1 MVLKKV
7 FLLSKYL
14 VKKYLRF
21 DKSQPF
27 ITISAF
33 LAFFGVAVGLMVLM
47 VAMAIMN
54 GFDKEF
60 ERKLFAM
67 NYPLTIHSNSFQ
79 MVNSDDVEILSK
91 KFPELK
97 FSPFISTQVITKR
110 GNKLEGAMLF
120 GVDFEKE
127 KEINSILKEGIGD
140 TKLGKFDIVVGKQI
154 KDNYFLDEGEKL
166 TVIFTQSDPSGL
178 SLIPKMKRFTYKA
191 SFESGLIAYDK
202 LYMYTSIEALST
214 ILRYEKGTYD
224 GIHIYSDIPMEYIEP
239 IREVLP
245 SHLSIVG
252 WWQLNGSFFAAL
264 ALEKR
269 ALFIVLML
277 IILIAS
283 LNIISS
289 LLMTVMSRRKE
300 IALLL
305 SLGVYKSEIKKA
317 FFYLGVI
324 IGGGGMV
331 FGIILGFVSLFLLGR
346 FDIIDL
352 PADIYGSSK
361 LPLELSA
368 TDFTM
373 IVVGTAVIVAL
384 SSFYPAHK
392 ATQVDVLDTLR
403 NE

>member
-1 MVLKKV
+1 VGI
-7 FLLSKYL
+7 SSYL

-33 LAFFGVAVGLMVLM
+33 LAFFGVAIGLMVLM

-60 ERKLFAM
+60 ERKLFTM
-67 NYPLTIHSNSFQ
+67 NYPLTIHPNSFK
-79 MVNSDDVEILSK
+79 MVSNDDVELLSQ

-97 FSPFISTQVITKR
+97 FSPYISSQVITKKGR
-110 GNKLEGAMLF
+110 KLEGGMLF

-127 KEINSILKEGIGD
+127 KEINSVLKEGIGD
-140 TKLGKFDIVVGKQI
+140 EKLNKFDIVVGKQI
-154 KDNYFLDEGEKL
+154 KDSYYLDMEEKL
-166 TVIFTQSDPSGL
+166 TIVFTQSDPGGL

-191 SFESGLIAYDK
+191 NFESGLIAYDK
-202 LYMYTSIEALST
+202 LYMYTSIEGLSK
-214 ILRYEKGTYD
+214 ILRYKTDTYD
-224 GIHIYSDIPMEYIEP
+224 GIHVYSDTPFKDIER
-239 IREVLP
+239 IKEILP
-245 SHLSIVG
+245 NYLSVVG
-252 WWQLNGSFFAAL
+252 WWQMNGNFFSAL

-289 LLMTVMSRRKE
+289 LLMTVMNRRKE

-305 SLGVYKSEIKKA
+305 SLGVYKDEIKKA
-317 FFYLGVI
+317 FFYLGII

-331 FGIILGFVSLFLLGR
+331 FGMGLGFLSMYLLGS
-346 FDIIDL
+346 FDLIDL
-352 PADIYGSSK
+352 PADVYGSSK
-361 LPLELSA
+361 LPLELSL
-368 TDFTM
+368 TDFSM
-373 IVVGTAVIVAL
+373 IVVGAGVIVAL
-384 SSFYPAHK
+384 SAFYPAHK

>member
-1 MVLKKV
+1 MRI
-7 FLLSKYL
+7 STYL

-33 LAFFGVAVGLMVLM
+33 LAFFGVAIGLMVLM

-60 ERKLFAM
+60 ERKLFTM
-67 NYPLTIHSNSFQ
+67 NYPLTIHSHSFK
-79 MVNSDDVEILSK
+79 MVSNDDVELLSQ

-97 FSPFISTQVITKR
+97 FSPYISSQVITKSGR
-110 GNKLEGAMLF
+110 KLEGGMLF

-127 KEINSILKEGIGD
+127 KAINSVLKEGIGD
-140 TKLGKFDIVVGKQI
+140 VQLGKYDVVVGKQI
-154 KDNYFLDEGEKL
+154 KDNYYLEDGKKI
-166 TVIFTQSDPSGL
+166 TIVFTQSDPGGL

-191 SFESGLIAYDK
+191 DFESGLIAYDK
-202 LYMYTSIEALST
+202 LYMYTTIESLSK
-214 ILRYEKGTYD
+214 ILRYKTGTYD
-224 GIHIYSDIPMEYIEP
+224 GIHVYSDEPFKDIER
-239 IREVLP
+239 IREIVP
-245 SHLSIVG
+245 DYLSVVG
-252 WWQLNGSFFAAL
+252 WWQMNGNFFSAL

-289 LLMTVMSRRKE
+289 LLMTVMNRRKE

-305 SLGVYKSEIKKA
+305 SLGVYKEEVKKA
-317 FFYLGVI
+317 FFYLGII

-331 FGIILGFVSLFLLGR
+331 FGVLLGFVSIYLLGS
-346 FDIIDL
+346 FDLIDL
-352 PADIYGSSK
+352 PADVYGSSK
-361 LPLELSA
+361 LPLELSLS
-368 TDFTM
+368 DFSM
-373 IVVGTAVIVAL
+373 IVTGATIIVAL

>member
-1 MVLKKV
+1 VRI
-7 FLLSKYL
+7 SSYL

-33 LAFFGVAVGLMVLM
+33 LAFFGVAIGLMVLM

-60 ERKLFAM
+60 ERKLFTM
-67 NYPLTIHSNSFQ
+67 NYPLTVHPNSFE
-79 MVNSDDVEILSK
+79 MVSNDDVELLSK

-97 FSPFISTQVITKR
+97 FSPYISSQVITKR
-110 GNKLEGAMLF
+110 GRKLEGGMLF

-127 KEINSILKEGIGD
+127 KAINSVLKEGIGD
-140 TKLGKFDIVVGKQI
+140 EKLGKFDIVVGKQI
-154 KDNYFLDEGEKL
+154 KDNYYLDDGEKL
-166 TVIFTQSDPSGL
+166 TIVFTQSDPGGL

-191 SFESGLIAYDK
+191 DFESGLIAYDK
-202 LYMYTSIEALST
+202 LYMYTTIEGLSK
-214 ILRYEKGTYD
+214 ILRYKSGTYD
-224 GIHIYSDIPMEYIEP
+224 GIHVYTDTPFKDIERIKE
-239 IREVLP
+239 ILP
-245 SHLSIVG
+245 NYLSVVG
-252 WWQLNGSFFAAL
+252 WWQMNGNFFSAL

-289 LLMTVMSRRKE
+289 LLMTVMNRRKE

-305 SLGVYKSEIKKA
+305 SLGAYKDEIKKA
-317 FFYLGVI
+317 FFYLGLI
-324 IGGGGMV
+324 IGGGGMI
-331 FGIILGFVSLFLLGR
+331 FGIILGFLSLYLLGS
-346 FDIIDL
+346 FDLIDL
-352 PADIYGSSK
+352 PADVYGSSK
-361 LPLELSA
+361 LPLELS
-368 TDFTM
+368 TIDFSM
-373 IVVGTAVIVAL
+373 IVVGATIIVAL

>member
-1 MVLKKV
+1 MPI
-7 FLLSKYL
+7 SSYL

-33 LAFFGVAVGLMVLM
+33 LAFFGVAIGLMVLM

-60 ERKLFAM
+60 ERKLFTM
-67 NYPLTIHSNSFQ
+67 NYPLTIHPNSFK
-79 MVNSDDVEILSK
+79 MVSSDDVDLLTK

-97 FSPFISTQVITKR
+97 FSPYINSQVITKR
-110 GNKLEGAMLF
+110 GRKLEGGMLF

-127 KEINSILKEGIGD
+127 KSINSVLKEGIGD
-140 TKLGKFDIVVGKQI
+140 EKLGKFDIVVGKQI
-154 KDNYFLDEGEKL
+154 KDSYYLDDGEKL
-166 TVIFTQSDPSGL
+166 TIVFTQSDPGGL

-202 LYMYTSIEALST
+202 LYMYTTIESLSK
-214 ILRYEKGTYD
+214 ILRYKKNTYD
-224 GIHIYSDIPMEYIEP
+224 GIHIYSDTPFKDIER
-239 IREVLP
+239 IKEILP
-245 SHLSIVG
+245 NYLSIVG
-252 WWQLNGSFFAAL
+252 WWQMNGNFFSAL

-289 LLMTVMSRRKE
+289 LLMTVMNRRKE

-305 SLGVYKSEIKKA
+305 SLGVYKEEIKKA
-317 FFYLGVI
+317 FFYLGII

-331 FGIILGFVSLFLLGR
+331 FGIALGFLSMYLLGS
-346 FDIIDL
+346 FDLIDL
-352 PADIYGSSK
+352 PADVYGSSK

-368 TDFTM
+368 TDFSM
-373 IVVGTAVIVAL
+373 IVVGAAVIVAL
-384 SSFYPAHK
+384 SAFYPAHK

>member
-1 MVLKKV
+1 MRI
-7 FLLSKYL
+7 SGYL

-21 DKSQPF
+21 DKAQPF

-33 LAFFGVAVGLMVLM
+33 LAFFGVAIGLMVLM

-60 ERKLFAM
+60 ERKLFTM
-67 NYPLTIHSNSFQ
+67 NYPLTIHQNSFK
-79 MVNSDDVEILSK
+79 MVSDDDIELLSK
-91 KFPELK
+91 KFTEFK
-97 FSPFISTQVITKR
+97 FSPYISSQVITKK
-110 GNKLEGAMLF
+110 GKKLEGGMLF

-127 KEINSILKEGIGD
+127 KEINSVLKEGIGD
-140 TKLGKFDIVVGKQI
+140 EKLNKFDIVVGKQI
-154 KDNYFLDEGEKL
+154 KDSYYLEMQDKL
-166 TVIFTQSDPSGL
+166 TIVFTQSDPGGL

-191 SFESGLIAYDK
+191 DFESGLIAYDK
-202 LYMYTSIEALST
+202 LYMYTTIEGLSK
-214 ILRYEKGTYD
+214 ILRYKTGTYD
-224 GIHIYSDIPMEYIEP
+224 GIHIYSDKPFEDIER
-239 IREVLP
+239 IREILP
-245 SHLSIVG
+245 DYLSVVG
-252 WWQLNGSFFAAL
+252 WWQMNGNFFSAL

-289 LLMTVMSRRKE
+289 LLMTVMNRRKE

-305 SLGVYKSEIKKA
+305 SLGVYKDEIKKS
-317 FFYLGVI
+317 FFYLGII
-324 IGGGGMV
+324 IGGGGML
-331 FGIILGFVSLFLLGR
+331 FGIVLGFLSLYLLGS
-346 FDIIDL
+346 FDLIDL
-352 PADIYGSSK
+352 PADVYGSSK
-361 LPLELSA
+361 LPLELSI
-368 TDFTM
+368 TDFSL
-373 IVVGTAVIVAL
+373 IVVGAAIIVAL

>member
-1 MVLKKV
+1 MAKS
-7 FLLSKYL
+7 LSSYL
-14 VKKYLRF
+14 VKKYLRL

-33 LAFFGVAVGLMVLM
+33 LAFFGVAIGLMVLM

-60 ERKLFAM
+60 ERKLFTM
-67 NYPLTIHSNSFQ
+67 NYPLTIHPNSFQ
-79 MVNSDDVEILSK
+79 MVDSDDVSLLSQ

-97 FSPFISTQVITKR
+97 FSPYISSQVITKR
-110 GNKLEGAMLF
+110 GNKLEGGMLF

-127 KEINSILKEGIGD
+127 IAINSVLKEGIGD
-140 TKLGKFDIVVGKQI
+140 TRLGKFDIVVGSSIRKTHYLEV
-154 KDNYFLDEGEKL
+154 DDKL
-166 TVIFTQSDPSGL
+166 TIVFTQSDPGGL

-191 SFESGLIAYDK
+191 EFESGLIAYDK
-202 LYMYTSIEALST
+202 LYMYTTIEGLSK
-214 ILRYEKGTYD
+214 ILRYKNNTYD
-224 GIHIYSDIPMEYIEP
+224 GIHVYSDKPFEDIER
-239 IREVLP
+239 IKEMLP
-245 SHLSIVG
+245 DYLSVVG
-252 WWQLNGSFFAAL
+252 WWQMNGNFFSAL

-289 LLMTVMSRRKE
+289 LLMTVMNRRKE

-305 SLGVYKSEIKKA
+305 SLGAYKEEVKKA
-317 FFYLGVI
+317 FFYLGLI

-331 FGIILGFVSLFLLGR
+331 FGILLGFISLYLLGS
-346 FDIIDL
+346 FDLIDL
-352 PADIYGSSK
+352 PADVYGSSK
-361 LPLELSA
+361 LPLELSLI
-368 TDFTM
+368 DFGM
-373 IVVGTAVIVAL
+373 IVFGAAIIVIF

-392 ATQVDVLDTLR
+392 ATQVDVLETLR

>member
-1 MVLKKV
+1 MRI
-7 FLLSKYL
+7 SSYL

-33 LAFFGVAVGLMVLM
+33 LAFFGVAIGLMVLM

-60 ERKLFAM
+60 ERKLFTM
-67 NYPLTIHSNSFQ
+67 NYPLTIHPNSFK
-79 MVNSDDVEILSK
+79 MVSNDDVELLSQ

-97 FSPFISTQVITKR
+97 FSPYISSQVITKR
-110 GNKLEGAMLF
+110 GKKLEGGMLF

-127 KEINSILKEGIGD
+127 KVINSVLKEGIGD
-140 TKLGKFDIVVGKQI
+140 EQLGKFDIVVGKQI
-154 KDNYFLDEGEKL
+154 KDSYYLDNGEKL
-166 TVIFTQSDPSGL
+166 TIVFTQSDPGGL

-191 SFESGLIAYDK
+191 NFESGLIAYDK
-202 LYMYTSIEALST
+202 LYMYTTIEGLSK
-214 ILRYEKGTYD
+214 ILRYKTGTYD
-224 GIHIYSDIPMEYIEP
+224 GIHVYSDKPFEDIERL
-239 IREVLP
+239 REILP
-245 SHLSIVG
+245 NYLSVVG
-252 WWQLNGSFFAAL
+252 WWQMNGNFFSAL

-289 LLMTVMSRRKE
+289 LLMTVMNRRKE

-305 SLGVYKSEIKKA
+305 SLGVYKEEIKRA
-317 FFYLGVI
+317 FFYLGII

-331 FGIILGFVSLFLLGR
+331 FGIALGFLSLFLLGS
-346 FDIIDL
+346 FDLIDL
-352 PADIYGSSK
+352 PADVYGSSK
-361 LPLELSA
+361 LPLELSL
-368 TDFTM
+368 TDFSM
-373 IVVGTAVIVAL
+373 IVVGATVIVAL
-384 SSFYPAHK
+384 SAFYPAHK
-392 ATQVDVLDTLR
+392 ATQVNVLDTLR

>member
-1 MVLKKV
+1 MNI
-7 FLLSKYL
+7 SRYL

-54 GFDKEF
+54 GFDKDF
-60 ERKLFAM
+60 ERKLFTM
-67 NYPLTIHSNSFQ
+67 NYPLTIHPNSFKL
-79 MVNSDDVEILSK
+79 VNSDDVELLSK

-97 FSPFISTQVITKR
+97 FSPYISSQVITKR
-110 GNKLEGAMLF
+110 GRKLEGGMLF
-120 GVDFEKE
+120 GVDFNKE
-127 KEINSILKEGIGD
+127 KAINSILKEGIGE
-140 TKLGKFDIVVGKQI
+140 TKIGKFDIVVGKQI
-154 KDNYFLDEGEKL
+154 KDSYYLEMQEKL
-166 TVIFTQSDPSGL
+166 TVVFTQSDPGGL
-178 SLIPKMKRFTYKA
+178 SLIPKMKRFKYKA

-202 LYMYTSIEALST
+202 LYMYTTIEGLSA
-214 ILRYEKGTYD
+214 ILRYKNGTYD
-224 GIHIYSDIPMEYIEP
+224 GVHVYSDKPFKDIEK
-239 IREVLP
+239 IKKVLP
-245 SHLSIVG
+245 GYLSVVG
-252 WWQLNGSFFAAL
+252 WWQMNGNFFSAL

-289 LLMTVMSRRKE
+289 LLMTVMNRRKE

-305 SLGVYKSEIKKA
+305 SLGVYKDEIKKA
-317 FFYLGVI
+317 FFYLGII

-331 FGIILGFVSLFLLGR
+331 FGILLGFLSLYLLGS
-346 FDIIDL
+346 FDLIDL
-352 PADIYGSSK
+352 PADVYGSSK
-361 LPLELSA
+361 LPLELSI
-368 TDFTM
+368 TDFSM
-373 IVVGTAVIVAL
+373 IVFGATIIVAL
-384 SSFYPAHK
+384 SAFYPAHK
-392 ATQVDVLDTLR
+392 ATGVDVLDTLR

>member
-1 MVLKKV
+1 M
-7 FLLSKYL
+7 LSKYL

-33 LAFFGVAVGLMVLM
+33 LAFFGVAIGLMVLM

-60 ERKLFAM
+60 ERKLFTM
-67 NYPLTIHSNSFQ
+67 NYPLTIHPNSFK
-79 MVNSDDVEILSK
+79 MVSSDDVDLLNK
-91 KFPELK
+91 KFPHLK
-97 FSPFISTQVITKR
+97 FSPYISSQVITKR
-110 GNKLEGAMLF
+110 GNKLEGGMLF

-127 KEINSILKEGIGD
+127 KEINSVLNKGIGD
-140 TKLGKFDIVVGKQI
+140 NKLGKFDIVVGSEIRK
-154 KDNYFLDEGEKL
+154 KYYLEEDEKL
-166 TVIFTQSDPSGL
+166 TLIFTQSDPGGL

-191 SFESGLIAYDK
+191 DFESGLIAYDK
-202 LYMYTSIEALST
+202 LYMYTQLEGLSK
-214 ILRYEKGTYD
+214 ILRYKKNTYD
-224 GIHIYSDIPMEYIEP
+224 GIHVYSETPFEDIKSIKK
-239 IREVLP
+239 VLP
-245 SHLSIVG
+245 DYLSVVG
-252 WWQLNGSFFAAL
+252 WWQMNGNFFSAL

-289 LLMTVMSRRKE
+289 LLMTVMNRRKE

-305 SLGVYKSEIKKA
+305 SLGAYKEEVKKA
-317 FFYLGVI
+317 FFYLGLI

-331 FGIILGFVSLFLLGR
+331 FGILLGFLSLFLLGS
-346 FDIIDL
+346 FDLIDL
-352 PADIYGSSK
+352 PADVYGSSK
-361 LPLELSA
+361 LPLELSLI
-368 TDFTM
+368 DFSM
-373 IVVGTAVIVAL
+373 IVVGAAIIVTL

-392 ATQVDVLDTLR
+392 ATQIDVLDTLR

>member
-1 MVLKKV
+1 MRI
-7 FLLSKYL
+7 SSYL

-33 LAFFGVAVGLMVLM
+33 LAFFGVAIGLMVLI

-60 ERKLFAM
+60 ERKLFTM
-67 NYPLTIHSNSFQ
+67 NYPLTIHPNSFKL
-79 MVNSDDVEILSK
+79 VSNDDVELLSK

-97 FSPFISTQVITKR
+97 FSPYISSQVINKR
-110 GNKLEGAMLF
+110 GRKLEGGMLF
-120 GVDFEKE
+120 GVDFKKE
-127 KEINSILKEGIGD
+127 KAINSVLKEGIGEAQI
-140 TKLGKFDIVVGKQI
+140 GKFDIVVGKQI
-154 KDNYFLDEGEKL
+154 KDNYYLDDGEKL
-166 TVIFTQSDPSGL
+166 TIIFTQSDPGGL

-191 SFESGLIAYDK
+191 DFESGLIAYDK
-202 LYMYTSIEALST
+202 LYMYTTIEGLSR
-214 ILRYEKGTYD
+214 ILRYKKGTYD
-224 GIHIYSDIPMEYIEP
+224 GIHVYSDTPFKDIER
-239 IREVLP
+239 IKEILP
-245 SHLSIVG
+245 DYLSVVG
-252 WWQLNGSFFAAL
+252 WWQMNGNFFSAL

-289 LLMTVMSRRKE
+289 LLMTVMNRRKE

-305 SLGVYKSEIKKA
+305 SLGVYKDEIKKA
-317 FFYLGVI
+317 FFYLGII

-331 FGIILGFVSLFLLGR
+331 FGVILGFLSIYLLGS
-346 FDIIDL
+346 FDLIDL
-352 PADIYGSSK
+352 PADVYGSSK

-368 TDFTM
+368 TDFSM
-373 IVVGTAVIVAL
+373 IVVGAAVIVAL
-384 SSFYPAHK
+384 SAFYPAHK

>member
-1 MVLKKV
+1 M
-7 FLLSKYL
+7 LSKYL

-33 LAFFGVAVGLMVLM
+33 LAFFGVAIGLMVLM
-47 VAMAIMN
+47 VAMSIMN

-67 NYPLTIHSNSFQ
+67 NYPLTIHANSFQ
-79 MVNSDDVEILSK
+79 MVNSDDLEILSK

-120 GVDFEKE
+120 GVDFKKE
-127 KEINSILKEGIGD
+127 KKINSILKEGIGD
-140 TKLGKFDIVVGKQI
+140 TKLSKFDIVVGKQI
-154 KDNYFLDEGEKL
+154 KDNYLLDKEEKL

-202 LYMYTSIEALST
+202 LYMYTSIEALAA

-224 GIHIYSDIPMEYIEP
+224 GIHIYSDTPMEYIEL
-239 IREVLP
+239 IRQVLP
-245 SHLSIVG
+245 GHLSVVG
-252 WWQLNGSFFAAL
+252 WWQLNGNFFAAL

-305 SLGVYKSEIKKA
+305 SLGAYKGEIKKA
-317 FFYLGVI
+317 FFLLGVI
-324 IGGGGMV
+324 IGGGGMI
-331 FGIILGFVSLFLLGR
+331 FGIFLGFVSLFLLGR
-346 FDIIDL
+346 FDLIDL
-352 PADIYGSSK
+352 PADVYGSSK

-368 TDFTM
+368 TDFTT
-373 IVVGTAVIVAL
+373 IVIGTAIIVAL
-384 SSFYPAHK
+384 SSFYPAYK